1 MVLLIKLY
9 LQASLSFTLE
19 SQTSVEETR
28 QRRVE
33 YFARYII
40 GVYVCVCV
48 YVCLCVCVC
57 VCVCVVC
64 VCVCVHMYLFV
75 HGFHNDNDMVFV
87 ICSKHCSMK
96 LM

>member
-9 LQASLSFTLE
+9 LPPFPFSVLPKASLSFTLE

-40 GVYVCVCV
+40 RVCVCLCTCTSLCMASIMTMV
-48 YVCLCVCVC
+48 WCLSHVPNT
-57 VCVCVVC
+57 VV
-64 VCVCVHMYLFV
+64 
-75 HGFHNDNDMVFV
+75 
-87 ICSKHCSMK
+87 
-96 LM
+96 

>member
-33 YFARYII
+33 YFERYII
-40 GVYVCVCV
+40 GV
-48 YVCLCVCVC
+48 CVCVC
-57 VCVCVVC
+57 VCVCMCVC
-64 VCVCVHMYLFV
+64 VCVCVCGVCVCMCAHVPL
-75 HGFHNDNDMVFV
+75 
-87 ICSKHCSMK
+87 CAW
-96 LM
+96 LP

>member
-9 LQASLSFTLE
+9 LPPFPFSVLPKASLSFTLE

-40 GVYVCVCV
+40 RVCVF
-48 YVCLCVCVC
+48 
-57 VCVCVVC
+57 
-64 VCVCVHMYLFV
+64 VHMYLFV
-75 HGFHNDNDMVFV
+75 HGFHNDNGMVFV
-87 ICSKHCSMK
+87 TCSKHCSMK
-96 LM
+96 LKCKHWES

>member
-40 GVYVCVCV
+40 GVCVCVCM
-48 YVCLCVCVC
+48 CVCVC
-57 VCVCVVC
+57 VCVCVWC
-64 VCVCVHMYLFV
+64 VCVYVCTCTSLCMASIMTMIWCLSYVPNTV
-75 HGFHNDNDMVFV
+75 V
-87 ICSKHCSMK
+87 
-96 LM
+96 